1 MGLMW
6 GEDAARAIARGEA
19 GSIAGSAVAFTHG
32 EVIRRE
38 DGRIERSTARFPE
51 LSRSSDRATRD
62 LLARIM
68 APRPA
73 IAGLDLSAVSVMGI
87 VNVTPDSFSDG
98 NETPDV
104 ESAIAKGSALAEEGA
119 TILDVGGESTRPG
132 SSEIGAEEERARV
145 IPVVAELR
153 RRGHLVSIDT
163 RKPLIM
169 REAVEAGATI
179 INDVSALR
187 FDAESL
193 PSAIR
198 LGRPVVLMHAK
209 GDPKTMQVDPTY
221 EDVVLDVYDFL
232 AEAIATA
239 DAAGLARSSLLAD
252 PGIGFGKTFR
262 HNLEILN
269 ALSLYHGLGVPLVVG
284 ASRKAFIGALTGEKT
299 ARKRVAGSIATA
311 VAAASQG
318 AQILRVHDVR
328 QTVEALK
335 VWKAVADPSKSGL

>member
-1 MGLMW
+1 
-6 GEDAARAIARGEA
+6 
-19 GSIAGSAVAFTHG
+19 
-32 EVIRRE
+32 
-38 DGRIERSTARFPE
+38 
-51 LSRSSDRATRD
+51 
-62 LLARIM
+62 
-68 APRPA
+68 
-73 IAGLDLSAVSVMGI
+73 
-87 VNVTPDSFSDG
+87 
-98 NETPDV
+98 
-104 ESAIAKGSALAEEGA
+104 
-119 TILDVGGESTRPG
+119 
-132 SSEIGAEEERARV
+132 
-145 IPVVAELR
+145 
-153 RRGHLVSIDT
+153 
-163 RKPLIM
+163 
-169 REAVEAGATI
+169 
-179 INDVSALR
+179 
-187 FDAESL
+187 
-193 PSAIR
+193 
-198 LGRPVVLMHAK
+198 VLMHAK